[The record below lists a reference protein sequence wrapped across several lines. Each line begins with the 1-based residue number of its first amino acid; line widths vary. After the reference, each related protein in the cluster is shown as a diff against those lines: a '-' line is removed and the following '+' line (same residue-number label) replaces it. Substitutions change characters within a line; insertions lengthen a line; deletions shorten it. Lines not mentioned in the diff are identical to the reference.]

1 MRRRKKHA
9 AHVNHERWLVSYADF
24 ITLLFAVFVVL
35 YASAQVDNKRIGDIS
50 QAIQNAF
57 KDLGVFQTS
66 NAKRPTE
73 NMQVLATTNQDA
85 AGSSGES
92 SADTT
97 DLRKMLAAALAP
109 EIKKK
114 QAELRD
120 GPDGLVISLQEI
132 GFYDQG
138 SDVLKEA
145 STGTLNRVAAVLQPT
160 KLRVRIEGHT
170 DNVPIHNVR
179 FASNWELS
187 SARATGLV
195 RLFIERYH
203 LEPARLAAAGYAE
216 YHPLQ
221 PNTSAEGRSMNRR
234 VDIVVLDPPKKKPV
248 PGKTAPDLN
257 RIQPSVEPIN
267 TMNPSSVTKPS
278 PSR

>member
-1 MRRRKKHA
+1 MSRRRRHA

-35 YASAQVDNKRIGDIS
+35 YASAHVDNKRIGELS
-50 QAIQNAF
+50 HAIKDAF
-57 KDLGVFQTS
+57 KDLGVFQTA
-66 NAKRPTE
+66 NGKRPTE
-73 NMQVLATTNQDA
+73 NMKVLATTNQDD
-85 AGSSGES
+85 AGSSDES
-92 SADTT
+92 AADTT
-97 DLRKMLAAALAP
+97 DLRKLLSTALAP

-138 SDVLKEA
+138 SDVLTEA
-145 STGTLNRVAAVLQPT
+145 STGTLNRVATVLKPT
-160 KLRVRIEGHT
+160 KLRIRIEGHT
-170 DNVPIHNVR
+170 DNIPIHNAR

-195 RLFIERYH
+195 RLFIERYE
-203 LEPARLAAAGYAE
+203 LEPTRLAAAGYAE

-221 PNTSAEGRSMNRR
+221 PNSSAEGRSMNRR
-234 VDIVVLDPPKKKPV
+234 VDIVVLDPPKKKAVPV
-248 PGKTAPDLN
+248 NSADLSRVLPN
-257 RIQPSVEPIN
+257 VEAIN
-267 TMNPSSVTKPS
+267 TTNSLPAVTKPS
-278 PSR
+278 PGH

>member
-1 MRRRKKHA
+1 MRRRQRQV
-9 AHVNHERWLVSYADF
+9 AHVSHERWLVSYADF

-35 YASAQVDNKRIGDIS
+35 YASAHVDNKRIGELS
-50 QAIQNAF
+50 HAIKDAF
-57 KDLGVFQTS
+57 KDLGVFQTA

-73 NMQVLATTNQDA
+73 NVQVLTTTNQDA
-85 AGSSGES
+85 ASES
-92 SADTT
+92 AADTT
-97 DLRKMLAAALAP
+97 DLRKLLSTALAP

-138 SDVLKEA
+138 SDVLTEA
-145 STGTLNRVAAVLQPT
+145 STGTLNRVASVLKPT
-160 KLRVRIEGHT
+160 KLRIRIEGHT
-170 DNVPIHNVR
+170 DNIPIHNAR
-179 FASNWELS
+179 FTSNWELS

-195 RLFIERYH
+195 RLFIERFE
-203 LEPARLAAAGYAE
+203 LDPARLAAAGYAE

-234 VDIVVLDPPKKKPV
+234 VDIVVLDPPKKKAVPV
-248 PGKTAPDLN
+248 NSADL
-257 RIQPSVEPIN
+257 RRVPPAVEAVNTIN
-267 TMNPSSVTKPS
+267 SSTSATKPS
-278 PSR
+278 PGH